1 MNLLEETKFILKK
14 YGIRADKSLGQNF
27 LINEDVVNSIV
38 NSSNI
43 NKEDLIIEIG
53 PGLGTLTS
61 FLLEKA
67 GKVIAVELDKRMI
80 EILTDRFKLYNNFK
94 LINDDILKV
103 NLNEVI
109 GKNLNETIKNVKIVA
124 NLPYYITTPIIEKIT
139 TLGLVKGMTLLVQ
152 KEVGERFLASNGTST
167 YGYFTAYLNYFYDMK
182 KVIDV
187 SRDKFNPSPKVDSMV
202 VKFISNIKENLDFE
216 SFNRFLKKC
225 FINKRK
231 TLRNNLGIDL
241 ELYGYKNTVRAEEL
255 SIYDLIDLFKKIK

>member
-1 MNLLEETKFILKK
+1 MAKK
-14 YGIRADKSLGQNF
+14 WLGQNF
-27 LINEDVVNSIV
+27 LNDGNIINQISETFITT
-38 NSSNI
+38 SN
-43 NKEDLIIEIG
+43 DLIIEIG
-53 PGLGTLTS
+53 LGMGKKKKKLVIKDGDYLGYEIDTDLKDYLVKYQTS
-61 FLLEKA
+61 NKNIIFDDFLKRDIS
-67 GKVIAVELDKRMI
+67 KDINKKYDNIYVI
-80 EILTDRFKLYNNFK
+80 
-94 LINDDILKV
+94 
-103 NLNEVI
+103 
-109 GKNLNETIKNVKIVA
+109 A

>member
-1 MNLLEETKFILKK
+1 MAKK
-14 YGIRADKSLGQNF
+14 WLGQNF
-27 LINEDVVNSIV
+27 LNDGNIINQISETFITT
-38 NSSNI
+38 SN
-43 NKEDLIIEIG
+43 DLIIEIG
-53 PGLGTLTS
+53 LGMGALTKKLVIKDGDYLGYEIDTDLKDYLVKYQTS
-61 FLLEKA
+61 NKNIIFDDFLKRDIS
-67 GKVIAVELDKRMI
+67 KDINKKYDNIYVI
-80 EILTDRFKLYNNFK
+80 
-94 LINDDILKV
+94 
-103 NLNEVI
+103 
-109 GKNLNETIKNVKIVA
+109 A

-241 ELYGYKNTVRAEEL
+241 ELYGYKNSVRAEEL